1 MDTTLWII
9 TLTTAGIG
17 LLGVMFLMRAIS
29 ERRPERTPYD
39 RDQAMAEIRT
49 LTGRGAEEGEPT
61 WDAQVRGTPPT
72 TDGGWG

>member
-1 MDTTLWII
+1 MDTMLWIFMLAA
-9 TLTTAGIG
+9 TSIG
-17 LLGVMFLMRAIS
+17 LLISVFLVRAIS
-29 ERRPERTPYD
+29 GRRPERTPHD

-72 TDGGWG
+72 NDGGWG